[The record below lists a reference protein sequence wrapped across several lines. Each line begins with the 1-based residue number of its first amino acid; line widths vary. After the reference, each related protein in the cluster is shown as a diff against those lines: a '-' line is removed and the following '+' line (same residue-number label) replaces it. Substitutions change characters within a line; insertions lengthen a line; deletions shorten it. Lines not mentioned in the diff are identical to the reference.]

1 MEIIH
6 QEKKEMACIGALKP
20 TDVAYIND
28 QLYMYIRRISTT
40 DKVEVLQLVTGV
52 CEYISDRTDCE
63 PVEAALMVRE

>member
-28 QLYMYIRRISTT
+28 QLYMYIRHFSP

-52 CEYISDRTDCE
+52 CDYISDRTEVE
-63 PVEAALMVRE
+63 PVEAVLIVRE